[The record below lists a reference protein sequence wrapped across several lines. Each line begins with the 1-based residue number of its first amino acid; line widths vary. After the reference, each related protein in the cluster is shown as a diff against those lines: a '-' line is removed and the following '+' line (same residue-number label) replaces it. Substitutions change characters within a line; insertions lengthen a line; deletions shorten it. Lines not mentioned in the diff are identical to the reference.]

1 MSTYTRHCS
10 KSKSSNENSNRRSN
24 DYLGFKND
32 NSSTQSLE
40 WKREQAKSLT
50 AVEAARQAEAQRIQ
64 DELKALNELRASH
77 AETEREL
84 KEYKEQLKVSED
96 KCRRA
101 LDENLKV
108 LGSNHD
114 LNMELSRSRQEAK
127 NLQREIERYK
137 LPDMNNLPMNF
148 HGEGYMLMNCSN
160 RLALDFAA
168 DNGTRCHGWLPDP
181 RNGSQHVKLNKVNK
195 EDPKSPWT
203 INCKGRYLEFT
214 HPSDHA
220 RLSSRNT
227 ANQNQ
232 EWYICNL
239 LDRPGRYMFWNV
251 AQKCYLTLKDTS
263 GNPGCNFV
271 AVPNDEGSSRQTF
284 IPVSVEPFY
293 P

>member
-10 KSKSSNENSNRRSN
+10 KSESSNENSNKRSN
-24 DYLGFKND
+24 DHLGFKND

-64 DELKALNELRASH
+64 DELKSLNELRAAH

-84 KEYKEQLKVSED
+84 KEYKEQLKVSEE

-168 DNGTRCHGWLPDP
+168 GALTFWFLFLKANLSISTDNGTRCHGWLPDP

-227 ANQNQ
+227 SNQNQ
-232 EWYICNL
+232 EWYIGNL
-239 LDRPGRYMFWNV
+239 LDRPGRYM
-251 AQKCYLTLKDTS
+251 
-263 GNPGCNFV
+263 
-271 AVPNDEGSSRQTF
+271 
-284 IPVSVEPFY
+284 
-293 P
+293 